1 MWEALLGLPPALIRS
16 QTALSIP
23 CLLSQLCIAGI
34 TSLEEAKRQNLH
46 RTSDGKSPAAAAS
59 LIAQMLSTPPSSA
72 CLSLQPL
79 TSRNWDPEMFL
90 GAEKLEAESCLCQIL
105 AQYLPVCVLHIRAS
119 GFECVCLCRKHILQQ
134 TNGNEIFQE
143 CLLNQVI
150 LGNLTAKVTS
160 DFWLL
165 FAQCGARAG
174 LCPGRAPRL
183 RGVWGPQHPEKKLC
197 ALRSMSR
204 RAGIASGRGWNP
216 ELPPQEQPCLCSKSW
231 RDLLGHA
238 PAAAFTKRK
247 EAGGKKSQ
255 LLVMQPRNYLL
266 FSYRGN

>member
-1 MWEALLGLPPALIRS
+1 
-16 QTALSIP
+16 
-23 CLLSQLCIAGI
+23 
-34 TSLEEAKRQNLH
+34 
-46 RTSDGKSPAAAAS
+46 
-59 LIAQMLSTPPSSA
+59 MLSTPPA
-72 CLSLQPL
+72 VPV
-79 TSRNWDPEMFL
+79 
-90 GAEKLEAESCLCQIL
+90 CLCSLSPLETGTQKCFL
-105 AQYLPVCVLHIRAS
+105 VQKNSKQSPVFARYSLSTYLCVLHICAS
-119 GFECVCLCRKHILQQ
+119 GFECVCLGRKHILQQ

-183 RGVWGPQHPEKKLC
+183 RGVWGPQHPEEKLC

-231 RDLLGHA
+231 RDLPGHA

-247 EAGGKKSQ
+247 GAGGKKSQ
-255 LLVMQPRNYLL
+255 LLVMQPHNYLL

>member
-1 MWEALLGLPPALIRS
+1 MGGIAGAASCSDQVSDSSLHPLPPRSAVYCWHHFPGRS
-16 QTALSIP
+16 QKAKLAQNQRWQIP
-23 CLLSQLCIAGI
+23 SSSSVTNCTDVI
-34 TSLEEAKRQNLH
+34 N
-46 RTSDGKSPAAAAS
+46 
-59 LIAQMLSTPPSSA
+59 PPSSA

-79 TSRNWDPEMFL
+79 TSRNRDPEMFL
-90 GAEKLEAESCLCQIL
+90 GAEKLEAESCLCQRL
-105 AQYLPVCVLHIRAS
+105 AQYLPVCVLHIHAS

-183 RGVWGPQHPEKKLC
+183 RGVWGPQHPEEKLC

-204 RAGIASGRGWNP
+204 RAGIASGCGWNP